1 MGWENVRERSS
12 QFLELYVHAQV
23 KKLLHPGNILSMLI
37 SWHEG
42 QQLESIVL
50 FFSYKKTLLHLV
62 FDADV
67 IDSPISGRVI
77 ATVWSKL
84 LQAVFDS
91 PLPYERLT
99 HTVGV

>member
-1 MGWENVRERSS
+1 MKDNIR
-12 QFLELYVHAQV
+12 LYCFV
-23 KKLLHPGNILSMLI
+23 
-37 SWHEG
+37 
-42 QQLESIVL
+42 

-62 FDADV
+62 LDVDV

-91 PLPYERLT
+91 PVPHERLT
-99 HTVGV
+99 HTVRV

>member
-1 MGWENVRERSS
+1 MKDNIR
-12 QFLELYVHAQV
+12 LYCFVF
-23 KKLLHPGNILSMLI
+23 
-37 SWHEG
+37 
-42 QQLESIVL
+42 
-50 FFSYKKTLLHLV
+50 FFSYKKTSLHLV
-62 FDADV
+62 FDVDI

-99 HTVGV
+99 HTAGV

>member
-1 MGWENVRERSS
+1 
-12 QFLELYVHAQV
+12 
-23 KKLLHPGNILSMLI
+23 MLI

-42 QQLESIVL
+42 QQLDSIVL
-50 FFSYKKTLLHLV
+50 LLV
-62 FDADV
+62 FDVDV
-67 IDSPISGRVI
+67 IDSPISGGVI

>member
-1 MGWENVRERSS
+1 MKDNIR
-12 QFLELYVHAQV
+12 LYCFVFF
-23 KKLLHPGNILSMLI
+23 
-37 SWHEG
+37 
-42 QQLESIVL
+42 

-67 IDSPISGRVI
+67 TDSPISGGVI

-91 PLPYERLT
+91 PLPYERLS
-99 HTVGV
+99 HTAGV